1 MSYTVE
7 ISQETADCLNITVMK
22 SSLQGLRMDIANL
35 QYRTD
40 LKDYEMEDLANF
52 KQLEQAFTTV
62 IRYYTPPDMW
72 HLI

>member
-7 ISQETADCLNITVMK
+7 ISQETADCVHIAVLK

-52 KQLEQAFTTV
+52 IQLEQAFTTV
-62 IRYYTPPDMW
+62 IRYYTTPDMW